1 MNQLNIEDFMK
12 IKFESDDDLP
22 LCKTFKFLDIIIAA
36 AAVLEKNDK
45 YPQTFLHEC
54 AYKL

>member
-1 MNQLNIEDFMK
+1 MK

-22 LCKTFKFLDIIIAA
+22 LCKTFNILDMITAA
-36 AAVLEKNDK
+36 AAVLEKNGK
-45 YPQTFLHEC
+45 YHPQTFLHEC